1 MLSSLATGY
10 TAVRGYQQI
19 IDTVAHNL
27 ANTKTL
33 AFKERR
39 LSFHELPVETLRQRR
54 LPHTGNNLPEAA
66 VGTGTAAA
74 ALKTFFE
81 TGALDFSGN
90 PFHLAIMG
98 EGFFAVT
105 RPDGSRAYTRAGAF
119 SVDAAGYMVTP
130 GGYKLAGVTN
140 LHEKGV
146 DSREG
151 SLSIA
156 PDGKVLFVSS
166 AADGTV
172 AQETLGTIHLY
183 RFSNPQQLL
192 PQEDNTFIPVDGSG
206 PPLQG
211 VPGGGEFGEI
221 KQGYLEKA
229 NVDLSQQMVA
239 LILGQRSLQAAA
251 RAMVVADELWA
262 LTLNVRA

>member
-19 IDTVAHNL
+19 IDMVAHNL
-27 ANTKTL
+27 ANTNTI

-54 LPHTGNNLPEAA
+54 LPHTGNNLPEPA
-66 VGTGTAAA
+66 VGTGAAPA
-74 ALKTFFE
+74 ALKTFYA
-81 TGALDFSGN
+81 TGALHFSGN

-105 RPDGSRAYTRAGAF
+105 RPDGSQAYTRAGAF
-119 SVDAAGYMVTP
+119 SLDAAGNMVTP
-130 GGYKLAGVTN
+130 GGDRLAGVPN
-140 LHEKGV
+140 FHEEGV
-146 DSREG
+146 DSSEG
-151 SLSIA
+151 TISIA
-156 PDGKVLFVSS
+156 PDGKILFVTST
-166 AADGTV
+166 ADGAF

-183 RFSNPQQLL
+183 RFTNPQQLL
-192 PQEDNTFIPVDGSG
+192 PRDGSTLIAVEGSG

-211 VPGGGEFGEI
+211 VPGGGGFGEI

-239 LILGQRSLQAAA
+239 LVLGQRSLQAAA

>member
-10 TAVRGYQQI
+10 AAVRGYQQI

-27 ANTKTL
+27 ANTNTI

-39 LSFHELPVETLRQRR
+39 ISFHELPLETLRQRR
-54 LPHTGNNLPEAA
+54 LPHTGNNLPEPA
-66 VGTGTAAA
+66 VGTGTAPAS
-74 ALKTFFE
+74 LKTFFE

-119 SVDAAGYMVTP
+119 SVDAAGFMVTS
-130 GGYKLAGVTN
+130 GGDRLVGVHN
-140 LHEKGV
+140 LHEKGM
-146 DSREG
+146 DSRDG

-156 PDGKVLFVSS
+156 SDGKVLFVSS
-166 AADGTV
+166 AADGAI
-172 AQETLGTIHLY
+172 AQETLGTIPLY

-192 PQEDNTFIPVDGSG
+192 PHEDNTLIPVEDSG
-206 PPLQG
+206 PPQQG
-211 VPGGGEFGEI
+211 VPGEGGFGEI

-251 RAMVVADELWA
+251 RAMVVADELWT